1 MRIYEDIFHQH
12 KKRTRVDVSHNQWAS
27 LRDDPIVTSGPG
39 DVEIFLGQ
47 FECDTIFEHLFFQVG
62 QFS

>member
-39 DVEIFLGQ
+39 DIFGA
-47 FECDTIFEHLFFQVG
+47 V
-62 QFS
+62 